1 MKSSQRLVPPSS
13 IPLHLWEPQSTLIN
27 LPAILAISY
36 EKVLSARNLVQFCAR
51 DAKEIA
57 PIGGI
62 SHEATNDHFAKA
74 FDGSLARCQLAVLD
88 PLDRLGDVSNG
99 FIRCLA
105 GNEVVVLDAPCGAA
119 AAVLSTLCTIAE
131 LRSSEILPR
140 LPLNIKL
147 VGGELSPFA
156 IELAREMFD
165 AVKPT
170 LETQGIFVEG
180 SFQAWDVTD
189 KQSNVLLVQ
198 AMLRASDPAT
208 KRLVIISNFS
218 GFLEKGRKRKL
229 AIPQIEEL
237 LRHTSTHDGSI
248 AVWIE
253 PDTNE
258 TIGNGGLFQAIQ
270 SISSTWNRFLKMIGW
285 SKDHSCNNCS
295 ARFRDPINDQQKPR
309 VGVAVI
315 HFELGQQP

>member
-1 MKSSQRLVPPSS
+1 M
-13 IPLHLWEPQSTLIN
+13 
-27 LPAILAISY
+27 
-36 EKVLSARNLVQFCAR
+36 
-51 DAKEIA
+51 A

-62 SHEATNDHFAKA
+62 SLEATNEHFAKA

-131 LRSSEILPR
+131 LRKSAIIPR
-140 LPLNIKL
+140 LPLTIKF

-156 IELAREMFD
+156 IAIAREMFD

-170 LETQGIFVEG
+170 LETQGIFVEEN
-180 SFQAWDVTD
+180 FQTWDVTD
-189 KQSNVLLVQ
+189 KQSNILLVQ
-198 AMLRASDPAT
+198 AMVRASDPAT

-218 GFLEKGRKRKL
+218 GFLEKEKKRKV
-229 AIPQIEEL
+229 ATPQIEEL

-253 PDTNE
+253 PDTNS
-258 TIGNGGLFQAIQ
+258 TISNGGLFQTIRT
-270 SISSTWNRFLKMIGW
+270 ISSTWNGFLRLIGW
-285 SKDHSCNNCS
+285 SNDHPCNNCS
-295 ARFRDPINDQQKPR
+295 ARFRDPINNQQNPR

-315 HFELGQQP
+315 HFELGQQL